1 MAVAGVGG
9 CGAMV
14 SKRCPKV
21 APEERLSV
29 FILSCKL
36 FSQYSPSPYSKQERY
51 LQANN
56 REFNSLFGYPNNS
69 IKTSKYN
76 AFNFLPM
83 NLFEQFQRLANAYFL
98 FLLFLQLIPQISSLA
113 WYTTVVPLMVVLSIT
128 AVKDAVDDV
137 KRHQNDNQVNSRS
150 VLLLMDG
157 RIVTDKW
164 MNVQVGDIIKL
175 ENNQVVTAD
184 ILLLSSSEPYSLTY
198 IETAE
203 LDGETNLKVKQAISV
218 TSEMEDNLKLLS
230 AFDGEVRCESPNNR
244 LDRFT
249 GILIYKGKNYIL
261 DHDRLILR
269 GCIIR
274 NTDWCYGLVIF
285 TGPDT
290 KLMQN
295 SGKST
300 FKRTHIDHLMN
311 VLVLW
316 IFLFLGSMCFVLA
329 VGHCIWENKKGY
341 YFQDFL
347 PWKEYVSSSAVS
359 AILIF
364 WSYFIILN
372 TVVPISL
379 YVSVEII
386 RLGNSFYINWDRR
399 MFYELKNT
407 PARACTTTLNEELGQ
422 VKYVFSDKTG
432 TLTQNIMIFNKC
444 SINGKFY
451 GVVYDKNGQR
461 VEVSEKT
468 EKVDFS
474 YNRLADPKFSF
485 YDKTLVEA
493 VKRGDRW
500 VHLFFLSL
508 SLCHTVIPEEKV
520 EGELTYQAQSPD
532 EGALVTAA
540 RNFGF
545 VFRSRTSETIMVVE
559 MGETRI
565 YQLLAILD
573 FNNVRKRMSV
583 IVRTPEDRVMLFC
596 KGADTILCQL
606 LHPSCRCLRDVTME
620 HLDDFASDGLR
631 TLMVAYRELDNAF
644 FQDWSRKHSEAYLS
658 LENREDKISMVCEE
672 IEKDLM
678 LLGAT
683 AIDDKLQDGVPETI
697 ITLNKAKIKIWVLTG
712 DKQETAVNIAYACN
726 IFEDEMDGMFI
737 VEGKDDETVRQELR
751 SAREKMKP
759 ESLLESDPVNS
770 YLTTNPRMPFKIPE
784 EMPNGNYGLIIN
796 GYSLAHALE
805 GNLELELLRTACMC
819 KGVICCR
826 MTPLQKAQVVELVK
840 RYKKAVTLAI
850 GDGANDVSMIKAAH
864 IGVGINGQEG
874 MQAMLN
880 GDYAFS
886 QFRYLQRLL
895 LVHGRWSYNRMCK
908 FLSYFFYKNFAFTL
922 VHFWYA
928 FYSGFSAQ
936 TVYDTW
942 FITFYNL
949 VYTSLPVLGLSLFD
963 QDVNETWSLRFPEL
977 YEPGQHNLYFNKKEF
992 VKCLMHGIYSSLV
1005 LFFIPMG
1012 TVYNSVRSDGKEI
1025 SDYQSFSMIVQTSLL
1040 CVVTVQIA
1048 LETTYWTMISHIFTW
1063 GSLGFY
1069 FCILFFLYSDGLCL
1083 MFPNIFQF
1091 LGVAR
1096 NTLNLPQMWL
1106 SIVLSV
1112 VLCMLPVIGYRFL
1125 KPLFWPISVDKIID
1139 RIHHC
1144 MRHPLPHPS
1153 RTKRKHA
1160 SSQRSAYAFSHK
1172 QGFGALIT
1180 SGKTIR
1186 AKMPKK
1192 NSFPFKK

>member
-1 MAVAGVGG
+1 MSA
-9 CGAMV
+9 
-14 SKRCPKV
+14 SQQQR
-21 APEERLSV
+21 
-29 FILSCKL
+29 I
-36 FSQYSPSPYSKQERY
+36 QYSIWISR
-51 LQANN
+51 LWG
-56 REFNSLFGYPNNS
+56 NS
-69 IKTSKYN
+69 
-76 AFNFLPM
+76 
-83 NLFEQFQRLANAYFL
+83 QRA
-98 FLLFLQLIPQISSLA
+98 
-113 WYTTVVPLMVVLSIT
+113 
-128 AVKDAVDDV
+128 
-137 KRHQNDNQVNSRS
+137 S
-150 VLLLMDG
+150 VQGSFSYRMKE
-157 RIVTDKW
+157 DKW
-164 MNVQVGDIIKL
+164 MNIQVGDIVKV
-175 ENNQVVTAD
+175 ENNQSVTAD
-184 ILLLSSSEPYSLTY
+184 MLLLSSSEPYSLTY

-218 TSEMEDNLKLLS
+218 TSDMENNLKLLS
-230 AFDGEVRCESPNNR
+230 AFDGEVRCESPNNK
-244 LDRFT
+244 LDKFA
-249 GILIYKGKNYIL
+249 GILTYKGKNYIL
-261 DHDRLILR
+261 DHDKLLLR
-269 GCIIR
+269 GCVIR
-274 NTDWCYGLVIF
+274 NTDWCYGLVIY

-295 SGKST
+295 CGKST

-316 IFLFLGSMCFVLA
+316 IFLFLGSMCFILA
-329 VGHCIWENKKGY
+329 VGHGIWENKKGY
-341 YFQDFL
+341 YFQNFL
-347 PWKEYVSSSAVS
+347 PWKEYVSSSVVS
-359 AILIF
+359 AILMF

-386 RLGNSFYINWDRR
+386 RLGNSYYINWDRK
-399 MFYELKNT
+399 MFYAPKNT
-407 PARACTTTLNEELGQ
+407 PAQARTTTLNEELGQ

-432 TLTQNIMIFNKC
+432 TLTQNIMIFKKC
-444 SINGKFY
+444 SINGTLY
-451 GVVYDKNGQR
+451 GDVYDKNGQR

-474 YNRLADPKFSF
+474 YNKLADPKFSF

-493 VKRGDRW
+493 VKRGDGR

-508 SLCHTVIPEEKV
+508 SLCHTVMSEEKV
-520 EGELTYQAQSPD
+520 EGELVYQAQSPD

-545 VFRSRTSETIMVVE
+545 AFRSRTSETITVVE
-559 MGETRI
+559 MGETKV

-573 FNNVRKRMSV
+573 FDNVRKRMSV

-596 KGADTILCQL
+596 KGADTIVCQL
-606 LHPSCRCLRDVTME
+606 LHPSCRSLGDVTME
-620 HLDDFASDGLR
+620 HLDADRACEVSPSLLSAHTHVFQDFAIEGLR

-644 FQDWSRKHSEAYLS
+644 FQAWSKKHSEACLS
-658 LENREDKISMVCEE
+658 LEDRENKISNVSEE

-683 AIDDKLQDGVPETI
+683 AIEDKLQDGVLETI
-697 ITLNKAKIKIWVLTG
+697 ITLNKAKIKMWTLTG
-712 DKQETAVNIAYACN
+712 DKQETAVNIAHACN
-726 IFEDEMDGMFI
+726 IFEDEMDEIFI
-737 VEGKDDETVRQELR
+737 VEGKDDETIWQELR
-751 SAREKMKP
+751 SARAKMKP

-770 YLTTNPRMPFKIPE
+770 YLTMKPKMPFKIPE
-784 EMPNGNYGLIIN
+784 EVPNGNYGLVIN
-796 GYSLAHALE
+796 GYSLAYALE

-819 KGVICCR
+819 KAVICCR

-840 RYKKAVTLAI
+840 RYKKVVTLAI

-864 IGVGINGQEG
+864 IGIGISGQEG

-880 GDYAFS
+880 SDYAFC
-886 QFRYLQRLL
+886 QFHYLRRLL

-908 FLSYFFYKNFAFTL
+908 FLSYFFYKNFVFTL

-928 FYSGFSAQ
+928 FFSGFSAQ

-992 VKCLMHGIYSSLV
+992 VKCLVHGIYSSFV
-1005 LFFIPMG
+1005 LFFVPMG

-1025 SDYQSFSMIVQTSLL
+1025 SDYQSFSLIVQTSLL
-1040 CVVTVQIA
+1040 WVVTMQIA
-1048 LETTYWTMISHIFTW
+1048 LETTYWTMISHFFIW

-1069 FCILFFLYSDGLCL
+1069 FCVLFFLYSDGLCL
-1083 MFPNIFQF
+1083 MFPNVFQF

-1096 NTLNLPQMWL
+1096 NILKLPQLWL
-1106 SIVLSV
+1106 SLVLSV
-1112 VLCMLPVIGYRFL
+1112 VLCMLPVIGYQFL
-1125 KPLFWPISVDKIID
+1125 KPLFWPVSVDKVID

-1144 MRHPLPHPS
+1144 MRHPLPPPI
-1153 RTKRKHA
+1153 RTKVKHA
-1160 SSQRSAYAFSHK
+1160 SSRRSAYAFSHK

-1180 SGKTIR
+1180 SGKTM
-1186 AKMPKK
+1186 KGKPKK
-1192 NSFPFKK
+1192 SSLLKK

>member
-1 MAVAGVGG
+1 MSLFESQSENRQSGEPE
-9 CGAMV
+9 
-14 SKRCPKV
+14 RC
-21 APEERLSV
+21 
-29 FILSCKL
+29 
-36 FSQYSPSPYSKQERY
+36 

-56 REFNSLFGYPNNS
+56 REFNTLFGYPNNT

-76 AFNFLPM
+76 VLNFLPL

-98 FLLFLQLIPQISSLA
+98 ILLFLQLIPQISSLA
-113 WYTTVVPLMVVLSIT
+113 WYTTVIPLMVVLSIT
-128 AVKDAVDDV
+128 AVKDAIDDL
-137 KRHQNDNQVNSRS
+137 KRHQNDNQVNNRS
-150 VLLLMDG
+150 VLVLTNG
-157 RIVTDKW
+157 RMKEDKW
-164 MNVQVGDIIKL
+164 MNIQVGDIVKV
-175 ENNQVVTAD
+175 ENNQSVTAD
-184 ILLLSSSEPYSLTY
+184 MLLLSSSEPYSLTY

-218 TSEMEDNLKLLS
+218 TSDMENNLKLLS
-230 AFDGEVRCESPNNR
+230 AFDGEVRCESPNNK
-244 LDRFT
+244 LDKFA
-249 GILIYKGKNYIL
+249 GILTYKGKNYIL
-261 DHDRLILR
+261 DHDKLLLR
-269 GCIIR
+269 GCVIR
-274 NTDWCYGLVIF
+274 NTDWCYGLVIY

-295 SGKST
+295 CGKST

-316 IFLFLGSMCFVLA
+316 IFLFLGSMCFILA
-329 VGHCIWENKKGY
+329 VGHGIWENKKGY
-341 YFQDFL
+341 YFQNFL
-347 PWKEYVSSSAVS
+347 PWKEYVSSSVVS
-359 AILIF
+359 AILMF

-386 RLGNSFYINWDRR
+386 RLGNSYYINWDRK
-399 MFYELKNT
+399 MFYAPKNT
-407 PARACTTTLNEELGQ
+407 PAQARTTTLNEELGQ

-432 TLTQNIMIFNKC
+432 TLTQNIMIFKKC
-444 SINGKFY
+444 SINGTLY
-451 GVVYDKNGQR
+451 GDVYDKNGQR

-474 YNRLADPKFSF
+474 YNKLADPKFSF

-493 VKRGDRW
+493 VKRGDGR

-508 SLCHTVIPEEKV
+508 SLCHTVMSEEKV
-520 EGELTYQAQSPD
+520 EGELVYQAQSPD

-545 VFRSRTSETIMVVE
+545 AFRSRTSETITVVE
-559 MGETRI
+559 MGETKV

-573 FNNVRKRMSV
+573 FDNVRKRMSV

-596 KGADTILCQL
+596 KGADTIVCQL
-606 LHPSCRCLRDVTME
+606 LHPSCRSLGDVTME
-620 HLDDFASDGLR
+620 HLDDFAIEGLR

-644 FQDWSRKHSEAYLS
+644 FQAWSKKHSEACLS
-658 LENREDKISMVCEE
+658 LEDRENKISNVSEE

-683 AIDDKLQDGVPETI
+683 AIEDKLQDGVLETI
-697 ITLNKAKIKIWVLTG
+697 ITLNKAKIKMWTLTG
-712 DKQETAVNIAYACN
+712 DKQETAVNIAHACN
-726 IFEDEMDGMFI
+726 IFEDEMDEIFI
-737 VEGKDDETVRQELR
+737 VEGKDDETIWQELR
-751 SAREKMKP
+751 SARAKMKP

-770 YLTTNPRMPFKIPE
+770 YLTMKPKMPFKIPE
-784 EMPNGNYGLIIN
+784 EVPNGNYGLVIN
-796 GYSLAHALE
+796 GYSLAYALE

-819 KGVICCR
+819 KAVICCR

-840 RYKKAVTLAI
+840 RYKKVVTLAI

-864 IGVGINGQEG
+864 IGIGISGQEG

-880 GDYAFS
+880 SDYAFC
-886 QFRYLQRLL
+886 QFHYLRRLL

-908 FLSYFFYKNFAFTL
+908 FLSYFFYKNFVFTL

-928 FYSGFSAQ
+928 FFSGFSAQ

-992 VKCLMHGIYSSLV
+992 VKCLVHGIYSSFV
-1005 LFFIPMG
+1005 LFFVPMG

-1025 SDYQSFSMIVQTSLL
+1025 SDYQSFSLIVQTSLL
-1040 CVVTVQIA
+1040 WVVTMQIA
-1048 LETTYWTMISHIFTW
+1048 LETTYWTMISHFFIW

-1069 FCILFFLYSDGLCL
+1069 FCVLFFLYSDGLCL
-1083 MFPNIFQF
+1083 MFPNVFQF

-1096 NTLNLPQMWL
+1096 NILKLPQLWL
-1106 SIVLSV
+1106 SLVLSV
-1112 VLCMLPVIGYRFL
+1112 VLCMLPVIGYQFL
-1125 KPLFWPISVDKIID
+1125 KPLFWPVSVDKVID

-1144 MRHPLPHPS
+1144 MRHPLPPPI
-1153 RTKRKHA
+1153 RTKVKHA
-1160 SSQRSAYAFSHK
+1160 SSRRSAYAFSHK

-1180 SGKTIR
+1180 SGKTM
-1186 AKMPKK
+1186 KGKPKK
-1192 NSFPFKK
+1192 SSLLKK

>member
-1 MAVAGVGG
+1 M
-9 CGAMV
+9 CV
-14 SKRCPKV
+14 SKK
-21 APEERLSV
+21 ESEDKQNGER
-29 FILSCKL
+29 
-36 FSQYSPSPYSKQERY
+36 ERY

-56 REFNSLFGYPNNS
+56 REFNSLFGYPDNS
-69 IKTSKYN
+69 IKTAKYS
-76 AFNFLPM
+76 ALTFLPM

-98 FLLFLQLIPQISSLA
+98 FLLLLQLIPQISSLA

-128 AVKDAVDDV
+128 AVKDAIDDV
-137 KRHQNDNQVNSRS
+137 KRHQNDNQVNNRS
-150 VLLLMDG
+150 VLVLMNG

-175 ENNQVVTAD
+175 ENNQIVTAD

-230 AFDGEVRCESPNNR
+230 AFDGEVRCESPNNK

-249 GILIYKGKNYIL
+249 GILMYKGKNYIL
-261 DHDRLILR
+261 NHDRLILR
-269 GCIIR
+269 GCVIR

-290 KLMQN
+290 KVMQN

-316 IFLFLGSMCFVLA
+316 IFLFLGSMCFLLA
-329 VGHCIWENKKGY
+329 VGHYIWENNQGY
-341 YFQDFL
+341 YFQDYL
-347 PWKEYVSSSAVS
+347 PWEDYVSSSAFS
-359 AILIF
+359 AALIF

-372 TVVPISL
+372 TMVPISL

-386 RLGNSFYINWDRR
+386 RLGNSFYINWDQK
-399 MFYELKNT
+399 MFYEPKNT
-407 PARACTTTLNEELGQ
+407 PARARTTTLNEELGQ

-444 SINGKFY
+444 SINGTFY
-451 GVVYDKNGQR
+451 GDVCDKSAPWSK
-461 VEVSEKT
+461 VSKKR

-474 YNRLADPKFSF
+474 YNNLADPEFSF
-485 YDKTLVEA
+485 YDKTLAEA
-493 VKRGDRW
+493 VKRGDHW

-508 SLCHTVIPEEKV
+508 SLCHTVISEEKV
-520 EGELTYQAQSPD
+520 EGELVYQAQSPD

-545 VFRSRTSETIMVVE
+545 VFRSRTSETIVVVE
-559 MGETRI
+559 MGKTRI

-583 IVRTPEDRVMLFC
+583 IVRTPENRILLFC

-606 LHPSCRCLRDVTME
+606 LHPSCGSLKDITMD

-631 TLMVAYRELDNAF
+631 TLMVAYRELDSAF
-644 FQDWSRKHSEAYLS
+644 FQDWSKKHSEACLS
-658 LENREDKISMVCEE
+658 LENRENEISIVCEE
-672 IEKDLM
+672 IERDLM

-683 AIDDKLQDGVPETI
+683 AIEDKLQDGVPETI
-697 ITLNKAKIKIWVLTG
+697 LTLNKAKIKIWVLTG

-726 IFEDEMDGMFI
+726 IFEDEMDEIFI
-737 VEGKDDETVRQELR
+737 VKGNDDETVGGELR

-759 ESLLESDPVNS
+759 DSLLESDPVNS
-770 YLTTNPRMPFKIPE
+770 YLATKPQPPFKIPE
-784 EMPNGNYGLIIN
+784 EAPSGSYGLIIT
-796 GYSLAHALE
+796 GCSLAHALE

-840 RYKKAVTLAI
+840 KYKRAVTLAI
-850 GDGANDVSMIKAAH
+850 GDGANDVSMIKVAH
-864 IGVGINGQEG
+864 IGVGISGQEG
-874 MQAMLN
+874 MQAMLSS
-880 GDYAFS
+880 DYALS

-908 FLSYFFYKNFAFTL
+908 FLSYFFYKNFTFTL
-922 VHFWYA
+922 VHVWYA
-928 FYSGFSAQ
+928 FYSGFSA
-936 TVYDTW
+936 
-942 FITFYNL
+942 
-949 VYTSLPVLGLSLFD
+949 

-992 VKCLMHGIYSSLV
+992 VKCLLHGIYSSFV
-1005 LFFIPMG
+1005 LYFIPMG
-1012 TVYNSVRSDGKEI
+1012 TVFNSERKDGKEI
-1025 SDYQSFSMIVQTSLL
+1025 SDYQSFSLLVQTSLL
-1040 CVVTVQIA
+1040 CVVTMQIT
-1048 LETTYWTMISHIFTW
+1048 LETTYWTMISHVFTW

-1083 MFPNIFQF
+1083 LFPDVFQF

-1106 SIVLSV
+1106 CVVLSII
-1112 VLCMLPVIGYRFL
+1112 LCMLPVVGYQFL
-1125 KPLFWPISVDKIID
+1125 KPLFWPVSVDQD
-1139 RIHHC
+1139 S
-1144 MRHPLPHPS
+1144 S
-1153 RTKRKHA
+1153 RFCRLLFSLKSDFEEISHVQG
-1160 SSQRSAYAFSHK
+1160 QRRSH
-1172 QGFGALIT
+1172 
-1180 SGKTIR
+1180 SKTVGGVKSHLESNPMPTRDTQR
-1186 AKMPKK
+1186 AATYLCAPGPRAPTEAE
-1192 NSFPFKK
+1192 SDCV

>member
-1 MAVAGVGG
+1 QTCLLIGTEKDLDV
-9 CGAMV
+9 
-14 SKRCPKV
+14 
-21 APEERLSV
+21 
-29 FILSCKL
+29 
-36 FSQYSPSPYSKQERY
+36 
-51 LQANN
+51 
-56 REFNSLFGYPNNS
+56 
-69 IKTSKYN
+69 KTSKYN
-76 AFNFLPM
+76 ALNFLPM

-128 AVKDAVDDV
+128 AVKDFISAFFPPSIV
-137 KRHQNDNQVNSRS
+137 KIRLWHAGIQGSLS
-150 VLLLMDG
+150 C
-157 RIVTDKW
+157 RIVTEKW

-175 ENNQVVTAD
+175 ENNQIVTAD

-230 AFDGEVRCESPNNR
+230 AFDGEVRCESPNNK
-244 LDRFT
+244 LDKFT
-249 GILIYKGKNYIL
+249 GILMYKGKNYIL
-261 DHDRLILR
+261 NHDRLILR
-269 GCIIR
+269 GCVIR

-290 KLMQN
+290 KVMQN

-316 IFLFLGSMCFVLA
+316 IFLFLGCMCFLLA
-329 VGHCIWENKKGY
+329 VGHYIWENNKGY
-341 YFQDFL
+341 YFQDYL
-347 PWKEYVSSSAVS
+347 PWEDYVSSSVFS
-359 AILIF
+359 ATLIF

-372 TVVPISL
+372 TMVPISL

-386 RLGNSFYINWDRR
+386 RLGNSFYINWDQK
-399 MFYELKNT
+399 MFYEPKNM
-407 PARACTTTLNEELGQ
+407 PAQARTTTLNEELGQ

-444 SINGKFY
+444 SINGILY
-451 GVVYDKNGQR
+451 GMSL
-461 VEVSEKT
+461 VSLGRYIPK

-474 YNRLADPKFSF
+474 YNKLADPKFSF
-485 YDKTLVEA
+485 YDKTLVEV
-493 VKRGDRW
+493 VKKGDHW

-508 SLCHTVIPEEKV
+508 SLCHTVISEEKV
-520 EGELTYQAQSPD
+520 EGELVYQAQSPD

-559 MGETRI
+559 MGKTRI

-573 FNNVRKRMSV
+573 FSNTRKRMSV
-583 IVRTPEDRVMLFC
+583 IVRTPENRILLFC

-606 LHPSCRCLRDVTME
+606 LHPSCRSLKDITMD

-631 TLMVAYRELDNAF
+631 TLMLAYRELDSAF
-644 FQDWSRKHSEAYLS
+644 FQDWSKKHSEACLS
-658 LENREDKISMVCEE
+658 LENRENKISIVYEE
-672 IEKDLM
+672 IERDLM

-683 AIDDKLQDGVPETI
+683 AIEDKLQDGVPETI
-697 ITLNKAKIKIWVLTG
+697 LTLNKAKIKIWVLTG

-726 IFEDEMDGMFI
+726 IFEDEMDEIFI
-737 VEGKDDETVRQELR
+737 VEGNNGETVGGELR

-759 ESLLESDPVNS
+759 GSLLESDPVNS
-770 YLTTNPRMPFKIPE
+770 YLTTKPQPPFKIPE
-784 EMPNGNYGLIIN
+784 EVPSGSYGLIIN

-840 RYKKAVTLAI
+840 KYKKVVTLAI

-864 IGVGINGQEG
+864 IGVGISGQEG
-874 MQAMLN
+874 MQAMLSS
-880 GDYAFS
+880 DYAFS

-922 VHFWYA
+922 VHVWYA

-949 VYTSLPVLGLSLFD
+949 IYTSLPVLGLSLFD

-992 VKCLMHGIYSSLV
+992 VKCLLHGIYSSFV

-1012 TVYNSVRSDGKEI
+1012 TVYNSEI
-1025 SDYQSFSMIVQTSLL
+1025 SDYQSFSLIVQTSLL
-1040 CVVTVQIA
+1040 CVVTMQVLSGREEGKEGGKIS
-1048 LETTYWTMISHIFTW
+1048 LETTYWTMISHVFTW

-1083 MFPNIFQF
+1083 LFPDTFQF

-1106 SIVLSV
+1106 SVVLSII
-1112 VLCMLPVIGYRFL
+1112 LCMLPVIGYQFL
-1125 KPLFWPISVDKIID
+1125 KPLFWPIID

-1144 MRHPLPHPS
+1144 MRHPLPYPI
-1153 RTKRKHA
+1153 RTKLKHTA
-1160 SSQRSAYAFSHK
+1160 SRRSAYAFSHK

-1180 SGKTIR
+1180 SGKTVK
-1186 AKMPKK
+1186 AKLPKR
-1192 NSFPFKK
+1192 NSSHYKR

>member
-1 MAVAGVGG
+1 MAFSCFKEWSWCFLLRLGG
-9 CGAMV
+9 GSFVPLIMLVC
-14 SKRCPKV
+14 
-21 APEERLSV
+21 
-29 FILSCKL
+29 FY
-36 FSQYSPSPYSKQERY
+36 SQ
-51 LQANN
+51 NN
-56 REFNSLFGYPNNS
+56 T
-69 IKTSKYN
+69 IKTSRYSVL
-76 AFNFLPM
+76 NFLPL

-98 FLLFLQLIPQISSLA
+98 ILLFLQLIPQISSLA
-113 WYTTVVPLMVVLSIT
+113 WYTTVIPLMVVLSIT
-128 AVKDAVDDV
+128 AVKDAIDDM
-137 KRHQNDNQVNSRS
+137 KRHQNDNQVNNRS
-150 VLLLMDG
+150 VLVVMNG
-157 RIVTDKW
+157 RIKEDKW
-164 MNVQVGDIIKL
+164 MNIQVGDIIKL
-175 ENNQVVTAD
+175 KNNQPVTAD
-184 ILLLSSSEPYSLTY
+184 MLLLSSSEPCGLTY

-218 TSEMEDNLKLLS
+218 TSDLEDNLGLLS
-230 AFDGEVRCESPNNR
+230 AFDGKVRCESPNNK
-244 LDRFT
+244 LDKFT
-249 GILIYKGKNYIL
+249 GILTYKGKNYIL
-261 DHDRLILR
+261 DHDKLLLR

-274 NTDWCYGLVIF
+274 NTDWCYGLVIY

-295 SGKST
+295 CGKST
-300 FKRTHIDHLMN
+300 FKRTHMDHLLN
-311 VLVLW
+311 ILVLW
-316 IFLFLGSMCFVLA
+316 IFLFLGSMCFILA
-329 VGHCIWENKKGY
+329 IGHGIWENKKGY

-347 PWKEYVSSSAVS
+347 PWKEYVSSSVVS
-359 AILIF
+359 AVLIF

-372 TVVPISL
+372 TMVPISL

-386 RLGNSFYINWDRR
+386 RLGN
-399 MFYELKNT
+399 T
-407 PARACTTTLNEELGQ
+407 QARTTTLNEELGQ

-432 TLTQNIMIFNKC
+432 TLTQNIMVFNKC
-444 SINGKFY
+444 SINGIFY
-451 GVVYDKNGQR
+451 GGVYDKKGQR
-461 VEVSEKT
+461 VEVSEVK
-468 EKVDFS
+468 KVDFS
-474 YNRLADPKFSF
+474 YNKLADPKFSF

-493 VKRGDRW
+493 VKKGDRW

-508 SLCHTVIPEEKV
+508 SLCHTVMSEEKV
-520 EGELTYQAQSPD
+520 EGKLIYQAQSPD

-545 VFRSRTSETIMVVE
+545 VFRSRTSETITVIE
-559 MGETRI
+559 RGETKV

-573 FNNVRKRMSV
+573 FNHVRKRMSV

-596 KGADTILCQL
+596 KGADTILSQL
-606 LHPSCRCLRDVTME
+606 LHPSCRSLRDVTME
-620 HLDDFASDGLR
+620 HLDDFAIEGLR

-644 FQDWSRKHSEAYLS
+644 FQAWRKKHSEACLS
-658 LENREDKISMVCEE
+658 LENREDKMSDVYEE
-672 IEKDLM
+672 MEKDLM

-683 AIDDKLQDGVPETI
+683 AIEDKLQDGVPETI
-697 ITLNKAKIKIWVLTG
+697 TTLNKAKIKMWVLTG

-726 IFEDEMDGMFI
+726 IFGDEMDGMFI
-737 VEGKDDETVRQELR
+737 VEGKNDETVRQELR
-751 SAREKMKP
+751 SARNKMKP
-759 ESLLESDPVNS
+759 ESLLESDPINT
-770 YLTTNPRMPFKIPE
+770 YLTTKPQMPFRVPE
-784 EMPNGNYGLIIN
+784 EVPNGNYGLIIN
-796 GYSLAHALE
+796 GYSLAYALE

-840 RYKKAVTLAI
+840 RYKKVVTLAI

-864 IGVGINGQEG
+864 IGVGISGQEG

-880 GDYAFS
+880 SDYTFS
-886 QFRYLQRLL
+886 QFHCLRRLL

-928 FYSGFSAQ
+928 FFSGFSAQ

-963 QDVNETWSLRFPEL
+963 QDVNETWSLCFPEL
-977 YEPGQHNLYFNKKEF
+977 YDPGQHNLYFNKKEF
-992 VKCLMHGIYSSLV
+992 VKCLVHGIYSSLV

-1012 TVYNSVRSDGKEI
+1012 TIHNSVRSDGKEI
-1025 SDYQSFSMIVQTSLL
+1025 SDYQSFSLIVQTALL
-1040 CVVTVQIA
+1040 CVVTMQIA
-1048 LETTYWTMISHIFTW
+1048 LDTTYWTMISHIFTW

-1083 MFPNIFQF
+1083 MFPDVFQF

-1106 SIVLSV
+1106 IIVLIV
-1112 VLCMLPVIGYRFL
+1112 VLCTLPMIGYQFL
-1125 KPLFWPISVDKIID
+1125 KPLFWPVDVDKIMD
-1139 RIHHC
+1139 RIHLC
-1144 MRHPLPHPS
+1144 TRRSLPPPT
-1153 RTKRKHA
+1153 RTKLKHA
-1160 SSQRSAYAFSHK
+1160 SSRRSAYAFSHK

-1180 SGKTIR
+1180 SGKTMKDKLFMR
-1186 AKMPKK
+1186 

>member
-1 MAVAGVGG
+1 MSLVE
-9 CGAMV
+9 
-14 SKRCPKV
+14 SQSEDRQS
-21 APEERLSV
+21 EEQV
-29 FILSCKL
+29 
-36 FSQYSPSPYSKQERY
+36 RY
-51 LQANN
+51 LQANG
-56 REFNSLFGYPNNS
+56 RELNSKFGYPNNT
-69 IKTSKYN
+69 IKTSRYSVL
-76 AFNFLPM
+76 NFLPL

-98 FLLFLQLIPQISSLA
+98 ILLFLQLIPQISSLA
-113 WYTTVVPLMVVLSIT
+113 WYTTVIPLMVVLSVT
-128 AVKDAVDDV
+128 AVKDAIDDMV
-137 KRHQNDNQVNSRS
+137 KW
-150 VLLLMDG
+150 LPGPL
-157 RIVTDKW
+157 
-164 MNVQVGDIIKL
+164 
-175 ENNQVVTAD
+175 AD
-184 ILLLSSSEPYSLTY
+184 MLLLSSSEPCGLTY

-203 LDGETNLKVKQAISV
+203 LDGPKITEPG
-218 TSEMEDNLKLLS
+218 LLPLHFS
-230 AFDGEVRCESPNNR
+230 SGKVRCESPNNK
-244 LDRFT
+244 LDKFT
-249 GILIYKGKNYIL
+249 GILTYKGKNYTL
-261 DHDRLILR
+261 DHDKLLLR

-274 NTDWCYGLVIF
+274 NTDWCYGLVIY

-295 SGKST
+295 CGKST
-300 FKRTHIDHLMN
+300 FKRTHMDRLLNI
-311 VLVLW
+311 LVLW
-316 IFLFLGSMCFVLA
+316 IFLFLGSMCFILA
-329 VGHCIWENKKGY
+329 IGHGIWENKKGY

-347 PWKEYVSSSAVS
+347 PWKEHVSSSVVS
-359 AILIF
+359 AVLIF

-372 TVVPISL
+372 TMVPISL

-386 RLGNSFYINWDRR
+386 RWGNSYYINWDRK
-399 MFYELKNT
+399 MFYAPKNT
-407 PARACTTTLNEELGQ
+407 PAQARTTTLNEELGQ

-432 TLTQNIMIFNKC
+432 TLTQNIMVFNKC
-444 SINGKFY
+444 SINGIFY
-451 GVVYDKNGQR
+451 GGVYDKKGRR
-461 VEVSEKT
+461 VEVSEET

-474 YNRLADPKFSF
+474 YNKLADPKFSF

-493 VKRGDRW
+493 VKKGDCS

-508 SLCHTVIPEEKV
+508 SLCHTVMSEEKV
-520 EGELTYQAQSPD
+520 EGKLIYQAQSPD

-545 VFRSRTSETIMVVE
+545 VFRSRTSEMITVVE
-559 MGETRI
+559 MGETKV

-596 KGADTILCQL
+596 KGADTILSQL
-606 LHPSCRCLRDVTME
+606 LHPSCRSLRDVTME
-620 HLDDFASDGLR
+620 HLDDFAIEGLR

-644 FQDWSRKHSEAYLS
+644 FQAWSKKHSVACLS
-658 LENREDKISMVCEE
+658 LENREDKMSDVYEE
-672 IEKDLM
+672 MEKDLM

-683 AIDDKLQDGVPETI
+683 AIEDKLQDGVPETI
-697 ITLNKAKIKIWVLTG
+697 TTLNKAKIKMWVLTG

-726 IFEDEMDGMFI
+726 IFGDEMDGMFI
-737 VEGKDDETVRQELR
+737 VEGKNDETVRQELR
-751 SAREKMKP
+751 YRWENFHTF
-759 ESLLESDPVNS
+759 L
-770 YLTTNPRMPFKIPE
+770 
-784 EMPNGNYGLIIN
+784 GNLKCGCVLVLQAY
-796 GYSLAHALE
+796 ALE

-840 RYKKAVTLAI
+840 RYKKVVTLAI

-864 IGVGINGQEG
+864 IGVGISGQEG

-880 GDYAFS
+880 SDYTFS
-886 QFRYLQRLL
+886 QFHCLRRLL

-928 FYSGFSAQ
+928 FFSGFSAQ

-977 YEPGQHNLYFNKKEF
+977 YDPGQHNLYFNKKEF
-992 VKCLMHGIYSSLV
+992 VKCLVHGIYSSLV

-1012 TVYNSVRSDGKEI
+1012 TIHNSVRSDGKEI
-1025 SDYQSFSMIVQTSLL
+1025 SDYQSFSLIVQTALL
-1040 CVVTVQIA
+1040 CVVTMQIA
-1048 LETTYWTMISHIFTW
+1048 LDTTYWTMISHIFTW

-1083 MFPNIFQF
+1083 MFPDVFQF
-1091 LGVAR
+1091 LGKAM

-1106 SIVLSV
+1106 IIVLIV
-1112 VLCMLPVIGYRFL
+1112 VLCILPMIGYQFL
-1125 KPLFWPISVDKIID
+1125 KPLFWPIMD
-1139 RIHHC
+1139 RIHLC
-1144 MRHPLPHPS
+1144 MRHSLSPPT
-1153 RTKRKHA
+1153 RTKLKHA
-1160 SSQRSAYAFSHK
+1160 SSRRSAYAFSHK

-1180 SGKTIR
+1180 SGKAMKDKVFKR
-1186 AKMPKK
+1186 
-1192 NSFPFKK
+1192 NSSPFKK

>member
-1 MAVAGVGG
+1 MKQLGGGEQISEKGRGRKRALWGRGRGVALLWAGP
-9 CGAMV
+9 CGSGAPAQKGALRWRSLETTAARRWWCFSEMKYIKPLISEIPWNYNWNYSAM
-14 SKRCPKV
+14 SLLDRQS
-21 APEERLSV
+21 EGRQSGE
-29 FILSCKL
+29 
-36 FSQYSPSPYSKQERY
+36 QERY

-76 AFNFLPM
+76 ALNFLPM

-98 FLLFLQLIPQISSLA
+98 ILLFLQLIPQISSLA
-113 WYTTVVPLMVVLSIT
+113 WYTTVIPLMVVLSIT
-128 AVKDAVDDV
+128 AVKDGVDDM
-137 KRHQNDNQVNSRS
+137 KRHKNDNQVNNRS
-150 VLLLMDG
+150 VLVLMNG

-164 MNVQVGDIIKL
+164 MNIQVGDIIKL
-175 ENNQVVTAD
+175 ENNQLVTAD

-218 TSEMEDNLKLLS
+218 TSDMEDNLKLLS

-249 GILIYKGKNYIL
+249 GTLTYKGKNYIL
-261 DHDRLILR
+261 NHDRLIFR
-269 GCIIR
+269 GCVIR
-274 NTDWCYGLVIF
+274 NTDWCYGLVVF
-285 TGPDT
+285 TGD
-290 KLMQN
+290 
-295 SGKST
+295 
-300 FKRTHIDHLMN
+300 
-311 VLVLW
+311 
-316 IFLFLGSMCFVLA
+316 
-329 VGHCIWENKKGY
+329 
-341 YFQDFL
+341 
-347 PWKEYVSSSAVS
+347 
-359 AILIF
+359 
-364 WSYFIILN
+364 
-372 TVVPISL
+372 
-379 YVSVEII
+379 
-386 RLGNSFYINWDRR
+386 
-399 MFYELKNT
+399 
-407 PARACTTTLNEELGQ
+407 
-422 VKYVFSDKTG
+422 
-432 TLTQNIMIFNKC
+432 
-444 SINGKFY
+444 
-451 GVVYDKNGQR
+451 VYDKNRQK
-461 VEVSEKT
+461 VEISEKT

-500 VHLFFLSL
+500 VHLFFVSL

-520 EGELTYQAQSPD
+520 EGELVYQAQSPD

-559 MGETRI
+559 MGEIRI
-565 YQLLAILD
+565 YKLLAILD

-583 IVRTPEDRVMLFC
+583 IVRTPENRVMLFC

-606 LHPSCRCLRDVTME
+606 LHPSCRSLRDVTME

-644 FQDWSRKHSEAYLS
+644 FQDWSRKHSEAFLS
-658 LENREDKISMVCEE
+658 LEDRENKISIVYEE

-683 AIDDKLQDGVPETI
+683 AIEDKLQDGVPETI
-697 ITLNKAKIKIWVLTG
+697 ITLSQAKIKIWVLTG

-726 IFEDEMDGMFI
+726 IFDDEMDGMFI
-737 VEGKDDETVRQELR
+737 VEGEDNETVWQELR

-759 ESLLESDPVNS
+759 QSLLESDPIDD
-770 YLTTNPRMPFKIPE
+770 YLTTKPRIPFKIPE
-784 EMPNGNYGLIIN
+784 EVPSGNYGLVIN

-805 GNLELELLRTACMC
+805 GNLELELLQTACMC

-840 RYKKAVTLAI
+840 RYKKVVTLAI

-864 IGVGINGQEG
+864 IGVGISGQEG

-880 GDYAFS
+880 SDFAFS
-886 QFRYLQRLL
+886 QFCYLQRLL

-949 VYTSLPVLGLSLFD
+949 VYTSLPVLGVSLFD

-992 VKCLMHGIYSSLV
+992 VKCLVHGIYSSLV

-1012 TVYNSVRSDGKEI
+1012 TIHNSVRTDGKEI
-1025 SDYQSFSMIVQTSLL
+1025 SDYQSFSTIVQTSLL
-1040 CVVTVQIA
+1040 CVVTMQIA

-1083 MFPNIFQF
+1083 MFPNVFQL

-1096 NTLNLPQMWL
+1096 NTLDWPQVWL
-1106 SIVLSV
+1106 SVVLSM
-1112 VLCMLPVIGYRFL
+1112 VLCMLPVIGYHFL
-1125 KPLFWPISVDKIID
+1125 KPLFWPVRVDKVID

-1144 MRHPLPHPS
+1144 MSHPLPPRI
-1153 RTKRKHA
+1153 RTRLKHA
-1160 SSQRSAYAFSHK
+1160 GSRRSAYAFSHK

-1180 SGKTIR
+1180 SGKTLK
-1186 AKMPKK
+1186 AKFPKK

>member
-1 MAVAGVGG
+1 MKYIKPFISEIPWKYSWYYS
-9 CGAMV
+9 AM
-14 SKRCPKV
+14 SLFESQSENRQSGEPERC
-21 APEERLSV
+21 
-29 FILSCKL
+29 
-36 FSQYSPSPYSKQERY
+36 

-56 REFNSLFGYPNNS
+56 REFNTLFGYPNNT

-76 AFNFLPM
+76 VLNFLPL

-98 FLLFLQLIPQISSLA
+98 ILLFLQLIPQISSLA
-113 WYTTVVPLMVVLSIT
+113 WYTTVIPLMVVLSIT
-128 AVKDAVDDV
+128 AVKDAIDDL
-137 KRHQNDNQVNSRS
+137 KRHQNDNQVNNRS
-150 VLLLMDG
+150 VLVLTNG
-157 RIVTDKW
+157 RMKEDKW
-164 MNVQVGDIIKL
+164 MNIQVGDIVKV
-175 ENNQVVTAD
+175 ENNQSVTAD
-184 ILLLSSSEPYSLTY
+184 MLLLSSSEPYSLTY

-218 TSEMEDNLKLLS
+218 TSDMEDNLKLLS
-230 AFDGEVRCESPNNR
+230 AFDGEVRCESPNNK
-244 LDRFT
+244 LDKFA
-249 GILIYKGKNYIL
+249 GILTYKGKNYIL
-261 DHDRLILR
+261 DHDKLLLR
-269 GCIIR
+269 GCVIR
-274 NTDWCYGLVIF
+274 NTDWCYGLVIY

-295 SGKST
+295 CGKST

-316 IFLFLGSMCFVLA
+316 IFLFLGSMCFILA
-329 VGHCIWENKKGY
+329 VGHGIWENKKGY
-341 YFQDFL
+341 YFQNFL
-347 PWKEYVSSSAVS
+347 PWKEYVSSSVVS
-359 AILIF
+359 AILMF

-386 RLGNSFYINWDRR
+386 RLGNSYYINWDRK
-399 MFYELKNT
+399 MFYAPKNT
-407 PARACTTTLNEELGQ
+407 PAQARTTTLNEELGQ

-432 TLTQNIMIFNKC
+432 TLTQNIMIFKKC
-444 SINGKFY
+444 SINGTLY
-451 GVVYDKNGQR
+451 GDVYDKNGQR

-474 YNRLADPKFSF
+474 YNKLADPKFSF

-493 VKRGDRW
+493 VKRGDGR

-508 SLCHTVIPEEKV
+508 SLCHTVMSEEKV
-520 EGELTYQAQSPD
+520 EGELVYQAQSPD

-545 VFRSRTSETIMVVE
+545 AFRSRTSETITVVE
-559 MGETRI
+559 MGETKV

-573 FNNVRKRMSV
+573 FDNVRKRMSV

-596 KGADTILCQL
+596 KGADTIVCQL
-606 LHPSCRCLRDVTME
+606 LHPSCRSLGDVTME
-620 HLDDFASDGLR
+620 HLDDFAIEGLR

-644 FQDWSRKHSEAYLS
+644 FQAWSKKHSEACLS
-658 LENREDKISMVCEE
+658 LEDRENKISNVSEE

-683 AIDDKLQDGVPETI
+683 AIEDKLQDGVLETI
-697 ITLNKAKIKIWVLTG
+697 ITLNKAKIKMWTLTG

-726 IFEDEMDGMFI
+726 IFEDEMDEIFI
-737 VEGKDDETVRQELR
+737 VEGKDDETIWQELR
-751 SAREKMKP
+751 SARAKMKP

-770 YLTTNPRMPFKIPE
+770 YLTMKPKMPFKIPE
-784 EMPNGNYGLIIN
+784 EVPNGNYGLVIN
-796 GYSLAHALE
+796 GYSLAYALE

-819 KGVICCR
+819 KAVICCR

-840 RYKKAVTLAI
+840 RYKKVVTLAI

-864 IGVGINGQEG
+864 IGIGISGQEG

-880 GDYAFS
+880 SDYAFC
-886 QFRYLQRLL
+886 QFHYLRRLL

-908 FLSYFFYKNFAFTL
+908 FLSYFFYKNFVFTL

-928 FYSGFSAQ
+928 FFSGFSAQ

-992 VKCLMHGIYSSLV
+992 VKCLVHGIYSSFV
-1005 LFFIPMG
+1005 LFFVPMG

-1025 SDYQSFSMIVQTSLL
+1025 SDYQSFSLIVQTSLL
-1040 CVVTVQIA
+1040 WVVTMQIA
-1048 LETTYWTMISHIFTW
+1048 LETTYWTMISHFFIW

-1069 FCILFFLYSDGLCL
+1069 FCVLFFLYSDGLCL
-1083 MFPNIFQF
+1083 MFPNVFQF

-1096 NTLNLPQMWL
+1096 NILKLPQLWL
-1106 SIVLSV
+1106 SLVLSV
-1112 VLCMLPVIGYRFL
+1112 VLCMLPVIGYQFL
-1125 KPLFWPISVDKIID
+1125 KPLFWPVSVDKVID

-1144 MRHPLPHPS
+1144 MRHPLPPPI
-1153 RTKRKHA
+1153 RTKVKHA
-1160 SSQRSAYAFSHK
+1160 SSRRSAYAFSHK

-1180 SGKTIR
+1180 SGKTM
-1186 AKMPKK
+1186 KGKPKK
-1192 NSFPFKK
+1192 SSLLKK

>member
-1 MAVAGVGG
+1 MKYIKPFISEIPWKYSWYYS
-9 CGAMV
+9 AM
-14 SKRCPKV
+14 SLFESQSENRQSGEPERC
-21 APEERLSV
+21 
-29 FILSCKL
+29 
-36 FSQYSPSPYSKQERY
+36 

-56 REFNSLFGYPNNS
+56 REFNTLFGYPNNT

-76 AFNFLPM
+76 VLNFLPL

-98 FLLFLQLIPQISSLA
+98 ILLFLQLIPQISSLA
-113 WYTTVVPLMVVLSIT
+113 WYTTVIPLMVVLSIT
-128 AVKDAVDDV
+128 AVKDAIDDL
-137 KRHQNDNQVNSRS
+137 KRHQNDNQVNNRS
-150 VLLLMDG
+150 VLVLTNG
-157 RIVTDKW
+157 RMKEDKW
-164 MNVQVGDIIKL
+164 MNIQVGDIVKV
-175 ENNQVVTAD
+175 ENNQSVTAD
-184 ILLLSSSEPYSLTY
+184 MLLLSSSEPYSLTY

-218 TSEMEDNLKLLS
+218 TSDMENNLKLLS
-230 AFDGEVRCESPNNR
+230 AFDGEVRCESPNNK
-244 LDRFT
+244 LDKFA
-249 GILIYKGKNYIL
+249 GILTYKGKNYIL
-261 DHDRLILR
+261 DHDKLLLR
-269 GCIIR
+269 GCVIR
-274 NTDWCYGLVIF
+274 NTDWCYGLVIY

-295 SGKST
+295 CGKST

-316 IFLFLGSMCFVLA
+316 IFLFLGSMCFILA
-329 VGHCIWENKKGY
+329 VGHGIWENKKGY
-341 YFQDFL
+341 YFQNFL
-347 PWKEYVSSSAVS
+347 PWKEYVSSSVVS
-359 AILIF
+359 AILMF

-386 RLGNSFYINWDRR
+386 RLGNSYYINWDRK
-399 MFYELKNT
+399 MFYAPKNT
-407 PARACTTTLNEELGQ
+407 PAQARTTTLNEELGQ

-432 TLTQNIMIFNKC
+432 TLTQNIMIFKKC
-444 SINGKFY
+444 SINGTLY
-451 GVVYDKNGQR
+451 GDVYDKNGQR

-474 YNRLADPKFSF
+474 YNKLADPKFSF

-493 VKRGDRW
+493 VKRGDGR

-508 SLCHTVIPEEKV
+508 SLCHTVMSEEKV
-520 EGELTYQAQSPD
+520 EGELVYQAQSPD

-545 VFRSRTSETIMVVE
+545 AFRSRTSETITVVE
-559 MGETRI
+559 MGETKV

-573 FNNVRKRMSV
+573 FDNVRKRMSV

-596 KGADTILCQL
+596 KGADTIVCQL
-606 LHPSCRCLRDVTME
+606 LHPSCRSLGDVTME
-620 HLDDFASDGLR
+620 HLDDFAIEGLR

-644 FQDWSRKHSEAYLS
+644 FQAWSKKHSEACLS
-658 LENREDKISMVCEE
+658 LEDRENKISNVSEE

-683 AIDDKLQDGVPETI
+683 AIEDKLQDGVLETI
-697 ITLNKAKIKIWVLTG
+697 ITLNKAKIKMWTLTG
-712 DKQETAVNIAYACN
+712 DKQETAVNIAHACN
-726 IFEDEMDGMFI
+726 IFEDEMDEIFI
-737 VEGKDDETVRQELR
+737 VEGKDDETIWQELR
-751 SAREKMKP
+751 SARAKMKP

-770 YLTTNPRMPFKIPE
+770 YLTMKPKMPFKIPE
-784 EMPNGNYGLIIN
+784 EVPNGNYGLVIN
-796 GYSLAHALE
+796 GYSLAYALE

-819 KGVICCR
+819 KAVICCR

-840 RYKKAVTLAI
+840 RYKKVVTLAI

-864 IGVGINGQEG
+864 IGIGISGQEG

-880 GDYAFS
+880 SDYAFC
-886 QFRYLQRLL
+886 QFHYLRRLL

-908 FLSYFFYKNFAFTL
+908 FLSYFFYKNFVFTL

-928 FYSGFSAQ
+928 FFSGFSAQ

-963 QDVNETWSLRFPEL
+963 Q
-977 YEPGQHNLYFNKKEF
+977 
-992 VKCLMHGIYSSLV
+992 
-1005 LFFIPMG
+1005 
-1012 TVYNSVRSDGKEI
+1012 
-1025 SDYQSFSMIVQTSLL
+1025 
-1040 CVVTVQIA
+1040 IA
-1048 LETTYWTMISHIFTW
+1048 LETTYWTMISHFFIW

-1069 FCILFFLYSDGLCL
+1069 FCVLFFLYSDGLCL
-1083 MFPNIFQF
+1083 MFPNVFQF

-1096 NTLNLPQMWL
+1096 NILKLPQLWL
-1106 SIVLSV
+1106 SLVLSV
-1112 VLCMLPVIGYRFL
+1112 VLCMLPVIGYQFL
-1125 KPLFWPISVDKIID
+1125 KPLFWPVSVDKVID

-1144 MRHPLPHPS
+1144 MRHPLPPPI
-1153 RTKRKHA
+1153 RTKVKHA
-1160 SSQRSAYAFSHK
+1160 SSRRSAYAFSHK

-1180 SGKTIR
+1180 SGKTM
-1186 AKMPKK
+1186 KGKPKK
-1192 NSFPFKK
+1192 SSLLKK